1 MSFSF
6 FLDHSVKEAKKTLQE
21 VKKKK
26 KKKKF
31 YPIAHLGVYLKEME
45 KLIYKGCYVIYEFIV
60 FLSLKGFKWA
70 LN

>member
-1 MSFSF
+1 MNVF
-6 FLDHSVKEAKKTLQE
+6 FIFLRPQCKRGKENTAGS
-21 VKKKK
+21 KK